1 MCLNVR
7 LNKIKTPMRQT
18 VDVLLPLS
26 IKTPFTYA
34 IDPELGPVS
43 VGDLVLVPF
52 RGKEQWGVIWQIAT
66 SPYKGELKF
75 IKKKAALPGLS
86 SSFLTFLKRV
96 ADYNYFPLGLSL
108 KLVLSQPF
116 LEEKKVRK
124 FADLSPLQTDFHTPT
139 FSLEQQ
145 DAIHHMA
152 EAIYQNTFQP
162 IVLDGITGSGKTEVY
177 LEAIHHAITANK
189 QALVLL
195 PEIALTNQ
203 MLTRFERRFGKAPLL
218 WHSNVSPAL
227 KRQTWQAI
235 LKGEAQ
241 AIVGARSALFLPFKN
256 LGLIV
261 IDEEHDGSYKQEDQ
275 ITYHARDMAVL
286 RAHIDQIPIVLV
298 SATPSLETVQN
309 IEAGRYKKL
318 TLSTRHGGAILPS
331 IKPIDMR
338 QQPKGWLSPPLL
350 NAIQKTLQQEEQAM
364 LFLNRRGYAPLTLC
378 RQCGFR
384 LTCPSCAVA
393 LVEHKH
399 SQRLH
404 CHHCGYSQ
412 TLPPSCP
419 ECATDDS
426 FIPCGPGVER
436 VHEKVRKLFPQ
447 ARIEVLTSDTLTSV
461 SLLNEAVEKIRNHE
475 VDIIIGTQLLA
486 KGHHFPLI
494 TLVGVIDADLGLSGG
509 DLRCG
514 ERTYQ
519 LLHQVSGRAGREKR
533 HGHVLLQT
541 YAPDHPVMQSLCQQN
556 RDEFNRLELID
567 RELYHMPPFSR
578 LVSIHLAA
586 RDQTLVA
593 EAARQLGFKAPK
605 VDEVQILGPTPA
617 PLAYLRGKH
626 RWRFLLKADKNYP
639 IQRLLDH
646 WLGQV
651 KLPSSIA
658 LDVDIDPQ
666 SFY

>member
-1 MCLNVR
+1 
-7 LNKIKTPMRQT
+7 MRQT
-18 VDVLLPLS
+18 IDVLLPLS

-34 IDPELGPVS
+34 LSPEVDPVS

-52 RGKEQWGVIWQIAT
+52 RGKELWGVVWQIAT
-66 SPYKGELKF
+66 SSYEGELKL
-75 IKKKAALPGLS
+75 IKKKANLPSLS
-86 SSFLTFLKRV
+86 SHFLTFLKRT

-108 KLVLSQPF
+108 KLALSQTF
-116 LEEKKVRK
+116 LEKKKARK
-124 FADLSPLQTDFHTPT
+124 FTDLSPLKPDFHAPS
-139 FSLEQQ
+139 FSPEQQ

-152 EAIYQNTFQP
+152 EAIQKGTFQP

-177 LEAIHHAITANK
+177 LEAIHHTITANK

-203 MLTRFERRFGKAPLL
+203 MLARFEKRFGKAPLL
-218 WHSNVSPAL
+218 WHSNVSPAF
-227 KRQTWQAI
+227 KRQTWQAT
-235 LKGEAQ
+235 LKGDAQ
-241 AIVGARSALFLPFKN
+241 VIVGARSALFLPFKD
-256 LGLIV
+256 LGLIIV
-261 IDEEHDGSYKQEDQ
+261 DEEHDGSYKQEDQ
-275 ITYHARDMAVL
+275 ITYHARDMAIL
-286 RAHIDQIPIVLV
+286 RAHIDQVPIILV
-298 SATPSLETVQN
+298 SATPSLETVRN
-309 IEAGRYKKL
+309 IETGRYKKL

-331 IKPIDMR
+331 ITPIDMR
-338 QQPKGWLSPPLL
+338 QQPKSWLSPPLL
-350 NAIQKTLQQEEQAM
+350 NAIQETLQREEQVM

-378 RQCGFR
+378 RQCGLR

-393 LVEHKH
+393 LVEHRH
-399 SQRLH
+399 NQRLC

-412 TLPPSCP
+412 ILPQNCP
-419 ECATDDS
+419 ECQTEDS

-436 VHEKVRKLFPQ
+436 VHEKVKKLFPK
-447 ARIEVLTSDTLTSV
+447 ARIEILTSDTLTSATV
-461 SLLNEAVEKIRNHE
+461 LNEAVEKIRNHE

-533 HGHVLLQT
+533 CGHVLLQT
-541 YAPDHPVMQSLCQQN
+541 YTPDHPVMQSLCQQN
-556 RDEFNRLELID
+556 RDDFNKLELSD
-567 RELYHMPPFSR
+567 RELHHMPPFSR

-593 EAARQLGFKAPK
+593 ETARQLAFKAPK
-605 VDEVQILGPTPA
+605 VDDVQIMGPTPA
-617 PLAYLRGKH
+617 PLTYLRGKY
-626 RWRFLLKADKNYP
+626 RWRFLLKACKGYP
-639 IQRLLDH
+639 IQRFLDH

-651 KLPSSIA
+651 KLPSSIT

>member
-1 MCLNVR
+1 M
-7 LNKIKTPMRQT
+7 QHT
-18 VDVLLPLS
+18 VEVLLPLGV
-26 IKTPFTYA
+26 KTPFTYA
-34 IDPELGPVS
+34 LPAEMGLLC
-43 VGDLVLVPF
+43 VGDIVLVPF
-52 RGKEQWGVIWQIAT
+52 RGKELWGVVWQLDT
-66 SPYKGELKF
+66 NPYKGELKS
-75 IKKKAALPGLS
+75 IRQKAELPPLPDQ
-86 SSFLTFLKRV
+86 FVTFLKRI

-108 KLVLSQPF
+108 KLTLSQTF
-116 LEEKKVRK
+116 LETKKTRK
-124 FADLSPLQTDFHTPT
+124 FVDLTPLQLDHHTPI
-139 FSLEQQ
+139 FSAEQQ
-145 DAIHHMA
+145 YAIDHMVT
-152 EAIYQNTFQP
+152 AIDTHRFQP

-177 LEAIHHAITANK
+177 LEAIHQTIKTGK

-203 MLTRFERRFGKAPLL
+203 MLARFEKRFGKSPLL
-218 WHSNVSPAL
+218 WHSNVSPTF
-227 KRQTWQAI
+227 KRQTWQAV

-241 AIVGARSALFLPFKN
+241 VIVGARSALFLPFPN
-256 LGLIV
+256 LGLII

-286 RAHIDQIPIVLV
+286 RASLEQAPIVLV

-309 IEAGRYKKL
+309 IEAERYQKL
-318 TLSTRHGGAILPS
+318 TLSTRHGGAVLPS
-331 IKPIDMR
+331 IHPIDMR

-350 NAIQKTLQQEEQAM
+350 NAIQKTLERQEQVM

-378 RQCGFR
+378 RQCGLR

-399 SQRLH
+399 HQRLC

-412 TLPPSCP
+412 TRPKNCP
-419 ECATDDS
+419 DCGAEDS

-436 VHEKVRKLFPQ
+436 VHEQVCKRFPS
-447 ARIEVLTSDTLTSV
+447 ARVEVLTSDTLTSV
-461 SLLNEAVEKIRNHE
+461 DLLSEVIEKIRRHE

-519 LLHQVSGRAGREKR
+519 LLHQVSGRAGREK
-533 HGHVLLQT
+533 HLGHVLLQT
-541 YAPDHPVMQSLCQQN
+541 YSPDHPVMQSLCQQN
-556 RDEFNRLELID
+556 RDQFNKLELVD
-567 RELYHMPPFSR
+567 RQEHHMPPFSR
-578 LVSIHLAA
+578 LVSLNLGG

-593 EAARQLGFKAPK
+593 ETARQLGFKAPK
-605 VDEVQILGPTPA
+605 VDAVQIFGPA
-617 PLAYLRGKH
+617 PAPISYLRGKH
-626 RWRFLLKADKNYP
+626 RWRFLLKADKAYP

-646 WLGQV
+646 WLSQV
-651 KLPSSIA
+651 KLPSSIT
-658 LDVDIDPQ
+658 LDVDVDPQ

>member
-1 MCLNVR
+1 
-7 LNKIKTPMRQT
+7 MRQT
-18 VDVLLPLS
+18 VNVLLPLN

-34 IDPELGPVS
+34 CDAASPPVNI
-43 VGDLVLVPF
+43 GDLVLVPF
-52 RGKEQWGVIWQIAT
+52 RGKEQWGVVWQT
-66 SPYKGELKF
+66 TTTPYQGELKF
-75 IKKKAALPGLS
+75 IQRKADLPAFPP
-86 SSFLTFLKRV
+86 SFLTFLKRV

-108 KLVLSQPF
+108 KLAFNQAF
-116 LEEKKVRK
+116 LTEKKTKK
-124 FADLSPLQTDFHTPT
+124 FIDLSPLQTNFHTPN
-139 FSLEQQ
+139 FSPEQQ
-145 DAIHHMA
+145 QAVHHLATTIHN
-152 EAIYQNTFQP
+152 QSFQP

-177 LEAIHHAITANK
+177 LEAIHYTLMIGK

-203 MLTRFERRFGKAPLL
+203 MLARFEKRFGKAPLL
-218 WHSNVSPAL
+218 WHSNVSPAF
-227 KRQTWQAI
+227 KRQTWQAV
-235 LKGEAQ
+235 LTGEAQ
-241 AIVGARSALFLPFKN
+241 VIVGARSALFLPFKN
-256 LGLIV
+256 LGLIIV
-261 IDEEHDGSYKQEDQ
+261 DEEHDGSYKQEES

-286 RAHIDQIPIVLV
+286 RAHMDEVPIILV
-298 SATPSLETVQN
+298 SATPSLETVHN
-309 IEAGRYKKL
+309 IETERYQKL
-318 TLSTRHGGAILPS
+318 TLSARHGGATLPS
-331 IKPIDMR
+331 IQPIDMR
-338 QQPKGWLSPPLL
+338 KQPKGWLSPPLIQ
-350 NAIQKTLQQEEQAM
+350 AIQNTLQRKEQVM

-378 RQCGFR
+378 RQCGVH
-384 LTCPSCAVA
+384 LTCPACAVA

-399 SQRLH
+399 HQRLC

-412 TLPPSCP
+412 TLPHHCP
-419 ECATDDS
+419 ECETEDS

-436 VHEKVRKLFPQ
+436 VHEKVKNLFPT
-447 ARIEVLTSDTLTSV
+447 ARLTTLTSDTLTSV
-461 SLLNEAVEKIRNHE
+461 TLLNEAVEKIRQHE

-519 LLHQVSGRAGREKR
+519 LLHQVSGRAGREK
-533 HGHVLLQT
+533 HQGHVLLQT
-541 YAPDHPVMQSLCQQN
+541 YAPEHPVMQSLCQQN
-556 RDEFNRLELID
+556 RDEFNRLELSD
-567 RELYHMPPFSR
+567 RELYHMPPFTR

-593 EAARQLGFKAPK
+593 ETARQLGFKAPS

-626 RWRFLLKADKNYP
+626 RWRFLVKAEKGYP

-646 WLGQV
+646 WLRQV
-651 KLPSSIA
+651 KIPSAVS
-658 LDVDIDPQ
+658 LDIDIDPQ

>member
-1 MCLNVR
+1 
-7 LNKIKTPMRQT
+7 MRQI

-34 IDPELGPVS
+34 LPLELDSVS

-52 RGKEQWGVIWQIAT
+52 RGKEQWGVVWQISA
-66 SPYKGELKF
+66 SPYEGELKF
-75 IKKKAALPGLS
+75 IKKKANLPGLS
-86 SSFLTFLKRV
+86 SRFLTFLKRV
-96 ADYNYFPLGLSL
+96 AEYNYFPLGLSL
-108 KLVLSQPF
+108 KLALSQAF
-116 LEEKKVRK
+116 LEEKKTRK
-124 FADLSPLQTDFHTPT
+124 FADLSPLKTDFHTPS
-139 FSLEQQ
+139 FSPEQQ
-145 DAIHHMA
+145 DAIHSMA
-152 EAIYQNTFQP
+152 DAMQRSTFQP

-177 LEAIHHAITANK
+177 LEAIHHALNANK
-189 QALVLL
+189 QVLVLL

-203 MLTRFERRFGKAPLL
+203 MLARFERRFGKAPLL
-218 WHSNVSPAL
+218 WHSDVSPTF

-241 AIVGARSALFLPFKN
+241 VIVGARSALFLPFKD
-256 LGLIV
+256 LGLIIV
-261 IDEEHDGSYKQEDQ
+261 DEEHDGSYKQEDQ

-286 RAHIDQIPIVLV
+286 RAHVDQVPIVLV

-318 TLSTRHGGAILPS
+318 ILSTRHGDAVLPS
-331 IKPIDMR
+331 IQPIDMR

-350 NAIQKTLQQEEQAM
+350 NAIQKTLQREEQVM

-378 RQCGFR
+378 RQCGLQ
-384 LTCPSCAVA
+384 LTCPACAVA

-399 SQRLH
+399 NQRLC

-412 TLPPSCP
+412 TLPQSCP
-419 ECATDDS
+419 ECKTEDS

-436 VHEKVRKLFPQ
+436 VHESVKKLFPK
-447 ARIEVLTSDTLTSV
+447 ARIEILTSDTLTSV
-461 SLLNEAVEKIRNHE
+461 SLLNEIIEKIRNHK

-519 LLHQVSGRAGREKR
+519 LLHQVSGRAGREKHR
-533 HGHVLLQT
+533 GHVLLQT

-567 RELYHMPPFSR
+567 RELHHMPPFSR

-586 RDQTLVA
+586 RDQALVA
-593 EAARQLGFKAPK
+593 EAAKRLGLKAPK
-605 VDEVQILGPTPA
+605 VDEVQIMGPAPA
-617 PLAYLRGKH
+617 PLAYLRGKY
-626 RWRFLLKADKNYP
+626 RWRFLLKADKGYP

-646 WLGQV
+646 WLGQI
-651 KLPSSIA
+651 KLSSNIT